1 MIERILKIVYV
12 FAMFI
17 NVGLYGVSFILKLN
31 VIPIQ
36 VDLSGLSAVEK
47 REMLSNLA
55 INYPL
60 GESMYYVAIGLSIVL
75 AIVLLTYLNVKLV
88 SWRRRKLD
96 LFLEFL
102 DSVSICLKLTESFSF
117 MWWYYELYRL
127 EM

>member
-31 VIPIQ
+31 MIPIQ
-36 VDLSGLSAVEK
+36 VDLSGLSAFEK

-55 INYPL
+55 I
-60 GESMYYVAIGLSIVL
+60 GLSMVL

-88 SWRRRKLD
+88 SWRIRK
-96 LFLEFL
+96 
-102 DSVSICLKLTESFSF
+102 
-117 MWWYYELYRL
+117 
-127 EM
+127 

>member
-31 VIPIQ
+31 IIPIQ
-36 VDLSGLSAVEK
+36 VDLSGLSVVEK
-47 REMLSNLA
+47 RQMLSNLA

-60 GESMYYVAIGLSIVL
+60 GESMHYVAIGLSIVL

-88 SWRRRKLD
+88 SWRRRK
-96 LFLEFL
+96 
-102 DSVSICLKLTESFSF
+102 
-117 MWWYYELYRL
+117 
-127 EM
+127 

>member
-31 VIPIQ
+31 MIPIQ
-36 VDLSGLSAVEK
+36 VDLSGLSVVEK
-47 REMLSNLA
+47 RQMLSNLA

-60 GESMYYVAIGLSIVL
+60 WESMHYVAIGLSIVL

-88 SWRRRKLD
+88 SWRRRK
-96 LFLEFL
+96 
-102 DSVSICLKLTESFSF
+102 
-117 MWWYYELYRL
+117 
-127 EM
+127 

>member
-1 MIERILKIVYV
+1 MIKRILKIVYV
-12 FAMFI
+12 FAMFVD
-17 NVGLYGVSFILKLN
+17 VGLYGVSFILKLN
-31 VIPIQ
+31 MIPTQ

-88 SWRRRKLD
+88 SWRRRK
-96 LFLEFL
+96 
-102 DSVSICLKLTESFSF
+102 
-117 MWWYYELYRL
+117 
-127 EM
+127 

>member
-12 FAMFI
+12 FAMFVD
-17 NVGLYGVSFILKLN
+17 VGLYGVSFILKLN
-31 VIPIQ
+31 MIPTQ

-88 SWRRRKLD
+88 SCRRRK
-96 LFLEFL
+96 
-102 DSVSICLKLTESFSF
+102 
-117 MWWYYELYRL
+117 
-127 EM
+127 

>member
-12 FAMFI
+12 FVMFI

-31 VIPIQ
+31 MIPIQ

-60 GESMYYVAIGLSIVL
+60 GEQLLSTAIKLSIIL
-75 AIVLLTYLNVKLV
+75 AIILV
-88 SWRRRKLD
+88 VYVVGKVMKQRK
-96 LFLEFL
+96 F
-102 DSVSICLKLTESFSF
+102 KQA
-117 MWWYYELYRL
+117 
-127 EM
+127 

>member
-31 VIPIQ
+31 MIPIQ
-36 VDLSGLSAVEK
+36 VDLSGLSVVEK
-47 REMLSNLA
+47 RQMLSNLA

-60 GESMYYVAIGLSIVL
+60 GESMYHIAIGLSIVL

-88 SWRRRKLD
+88 SWRRRK
-96 LFLEFL
+96 
-102 DSVSICLKLTESFSF
+102 
-117 MWWYYELYRL
+117 
-127 EM
+127 

>member
-1 MIERILKIVYV
+1 MEGNLSDKKNIKDSIR

-31 VIPIQ
+31 MIPIQ

-60 GESMYYVAIGLSIVL
+60 GESMHYVAIGLSIVL
-75 AIVLLTYLNVKLV
+75 AIVLITYLIMKLV
-88 SWRRRKLD
+88 WWRKRK
-96 LFLEFL
+96 
-102 DSVSICLKLTESFSF
+102 
-117 MWWYYELYRL
+117 YA
-127 EM
+127 

>member
-12 FAMFI
+12 FAMFVD
-17 NVGLYGVSFILKLN
+17 VGLYGVSFILKLN
-31 VIPIQ
+31 MIPTQ

-60 GESMYYVAIGLSIVL
+60 GESMHYVAIGLSIVL

-88 SWRRRKLD
+88 SWRIRK
-96 LFLEFL
+96 
-102 DSVSICLKLTESFSF
+102 
-117 MWWYYELYRL
+117 
-127 EM
+127 

>member
-1 MIERILKIVYV
+1 MIKRILKIVYV

-31 VIPIQ
+31 MIQIQ

-60 GESMYYVAIGLSIVL
+60 GESMHYVAIGLSIVL

-88 SWRRRKLD
+88 SWRRRK
-96 LFLEFL
+96 
-102 DSVSICLKLTESFSF
+102 
-117 MWWYYELYRL
+117 
-127 EM
+127 

>member
-1 MIERILKIVYV
+1 MIKRILKIVYV

-47 REMLSNLA
+47 RQMLSNLA

-60 GESMYYVAIGLSIVL
+60 GESMYHIAIGLSIVL
-75 AIVLLTYLNVKLV
+75 AIVLLTYLNIKLV
-88 SWRRRKLD
+88 SWRRRK
-96 LFLEFL
+96 
-102 DSVSICLKLTESFSF
+102 
-117 MWWYYELYRL
+117 
-127 EM
+127 

>member
-1 MIERILKIVYV
+1 MIGRILKIVYV

-31 VIPIQ
+31 MIPIQ

-60 GESMYYVAIGLSIVL
+60 GEQLLSTAIKLSIIL
-75 AIVLLTYLNVKLV
+75 AIILV
-88 SWRRRKLD
+88 VYVVGKIMKKRKL
-96 LFLEFL
+96 
-102 DSVSICLKLTESFSF
+102 KQA
-117 MWWYYELYRL
+117 
-127 EM
+127 

>member
-60 GESMYYVAIGLSIVL
+60 GESMYYVAIASNCIAYIFECQTGFVE
-75 AIVLLTYLNVKLV
+75 K
-88 SWRRRKLD
+88 
-96 LFLEFL
+96 
-102 DSVSICLKLTESFSF
+102 TEISLIYFWNF
-117 MWWYYELYRL
+117 WIL
-127 EM
+127 

>member
-12 FAMFI
+12 FAIFI
-17 NVGLYGVSFILKLN
+17 NVGLHGASFILKLN

-60 GESMYYVAIGLSIVL
+60 GESMYYVAIRLSIVL

-88 SWRRRKLD
+88 SWRRRK
-96 LFLEFL
+96 
-102 DSVSICLKLTESFSF
+102 
-117 MWWYYELYRL
+117 
-127 EM
+127 

>member
-1 MIERILKIVYV
+1 MIRRKLKIVYV

-31 VIPIQ
+31 MIPIQ

-60 GESMYYVAIGLSIVL
+60 GEQLLSTAIKLSIIL
-75 AIVLLTYLNVKLV
+75 AIILV
-88 SWRRRKLD
+88 VYVVGKIMKKRK
-96 LFLEFL
+96 
-102 DSVSICLKLTESFSF
+102 
-117 MWWYYELYRL
+117 
-127 EM
+127 

>member
-17 NVGLYGVSFILKLN
+17 NMGLYGVSFILKLN
-31 VIPIQ
+31 MIPIQ

-60 GESMYYVAIGLSIVL
+60 GEQLLSTAIKLSIIL
-75 AIVLLTYLNVKLV
+75 AIILV
-88 SWRRRKLD
+88 VYVVGKIMKKRKL
-96 LFLEFL
+96 
-102 DSVSICLKLTESFSF
+102 KQA
-117 MWWYYELYRL
+117 
-127 EM
+127 

>member
-1 MIERILKIVYV
+1 MIKRILKIVYV

-55 INYPL
+55 INHPL
-60 GESMYYVAIGLSIVL
+60 GESMYFVAIGLSIAL
-75 AIVLLTYLNVKLV
+75 AIVFITYLNVKLV
-88 SWRRRKLD
+88 SWRRRK
-96 LFLEFL
+96 
-102 DSVSICLKLTESFSF
+102 
-117 MWWYYELYRL
+117 
-127 EM
+127 

>member
-31 VIPIQ
+31 MIPIQ
-36 VDLSGLSAVEK
+36 VDLSGLSAVGK
-47 REMLSNLA
+47 RQMLSNLA

-60 GESMYYVAIGLSIVL
+60 GESMHYVAIGLSIVL

-88 SWRRRKLD
+88 SWRRQKQA
-96 LFLEFL
+96 
-102 DSVSICLKLTESFSF
+102 
-117 MWWYYELYRL
+117 
-127 EM
+127 

>member
-60 GESMYYVAIGLSIVL
+60 GEQLLSTAIKLSIIL
-75 AIVLLTYLNVKLV
+75 AIILV
-88 SWRRRKLD
+88 VYVVGKVMKQRKL
-96 LFLEFL
+96 
-102 DSVSICLKLTESFSF
+102 KQA
-117 MWWYYELYRL
+117 
-127 EM
+127 

>member
-12 FAMFI
+12 FVMFI

-31 VIPIQ
+31 MIPIQ

-60 GESMYYVAIGLSIVL
+60 GEQLLSTAIKLSIIL
-75 AIVLLTYLNVKLV
+75 AIILV
-88 SWRRRKLD
+88 VYVVGKVMKQRKL
-96 LFLEFL
+96 
-102 DSVSICLKLTESFSF
+102 KQA
-117 MWWYYELYRL
+117 
-127 EM
+127 

>member
-12 FAMFI
+12 FVMFI

-31 VIPIQ
+31 MIPIQ

-60 GESMYYVAIGLSIVL
+60 WHHTPGMYCAIEKWRLNSAPL
-75 AIVLLTYLNVKLV
+75 ASLPQANL
-88 SWRRRKLD
+88 
-96 LFLEFL
+96 
-102 DSVSICLKLTESFSF
+102 
-117 MWWYYELYRL
+117 M
-127 EM
+127 

>member
-31 VIPIQ
+31 MIPIQ

-60 GESMYYVAIGLSIVL
+60 GEQLLSTAIKLSIIL
-75 AIVLLTYLNVKLV
+75 AIILV
-88 SWRRRKLD
+88 VYVVGKVMKQRK
-96 LFLEFL
+96 F
-102 DSVSICLKLTESFSF
+102 KQA
-117 MWWYYELYRL
+117 
-127 EM
+127 